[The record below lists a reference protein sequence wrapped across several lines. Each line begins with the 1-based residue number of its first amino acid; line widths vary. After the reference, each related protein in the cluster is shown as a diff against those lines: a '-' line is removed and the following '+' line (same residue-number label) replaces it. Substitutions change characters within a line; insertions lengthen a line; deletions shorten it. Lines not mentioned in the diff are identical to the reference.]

1 MISQHF
7 SNYGNVFETIKLI
20 DYLITQN
27 NRYIVWIDDT
37 NSNINWLLLPEVLT
51 NSYFNDEITTEVINN
66 NKNDNI
72 LITDYQVSNLKNTSH
87 CIYHGFDYD
96 EMIIVDFC
104 CQNNTLSVLV
114 GEFDPLVFI
123 IDLDN
128 NSIIASLKLEVFH
141 KILKIYYSKSGNRLI
156 VYTLDNSIYLYDI
169 SIIHTPQ
176 HREQQLQHQELYY
189 QLEGEIGDGYYNFIN
204 ISITENI
211 QIQGWIYYYC
221 PLLFYNDTK
230 LVLYNGDLC
239 IYDIDNKKWLYEFK
253 ENLGM
258 RKPIKSMTLTPCEK
272 YIFIE
277 CFNNI
282 VKQFSTEENKVI
294 ASYYIDESLE
304 WKYDLY
310 FTTID
315 NKKINYL
322 GAINNE
328 MAMSDIM
335 KYKFNIFNL
344 EKIIKSNIIYL
355 DKKTGELTYP
365 LNKDTNTFK
374 NNNLVDVNSIT
385 LLQNNKQMI
394 IVSNKE
400 NCFYLKNH
408 ILVEDEYII
417 LIKDNTIYKFINL
430 DMSYNY
436 YNKQYFPEVINNKIS
451 NLYPLND
458 TNDNNNTNVIDNK
471 EQHIKLNYLI
481 INKLMNKIK
490 LYKVLVK

>member
-7 SNYGNVFETIKLI
+7 SNYGNVFETIKVI
-20 DYLITQN
+20 DYLITEN

-37 NSNINWLLLPEVLT
+37 NSNINWLLLPDVLT
-51 NSYFNDEITTEVINN
+51 NTYLDDELTTEVINN

-72 LITDYQVSNLKNTSH
+72 LISEYQVANLKNTSH
-87 CIYHGFDYD
+87 CIYNSFNYD

-104 CQNNTLSVLV
+104 CQNNTLSLVV
-114 GEFDPLVFI
+114 GEFEPFVFI

-128 NSIIASLKLEVFH
+128 NSIIASLELEVFH
-141 KILKIYYSKSGNRLI
+141 KILKIYYSKSGNKLT

-169 SIIHTPQ
+169 SIIHTK
-176 HREQQLQHQELYY
+176 QHQE
-189 QLEGEIGDGYYNFIN
+189 QQRQQEQNHHIPGETSDEYYNFIN

-211 QIQGWIYYYC
+211 QIQGWIYYFC

-239 IYDIDNKKWLYEFK
+239 IYDINNKKWSYEFK
-253 ENLGM
+253 ENIGM

-282 VKQFSTEENKVI
+282 VKQFSTEENKII
-294 ASYYIDESLE
+294 ASYIIDDPLE

-310 FTTID
+310 FNIID

-322 GAINNE
+322 GPVDNKVII
-328 MAMSDIM
+328 SDIM
-335 KYKFNIFNL
+335 KYKFNILNL
-344 EKIIKSNIIYL
+344 EKIIKSDILYL
-355 DKKTGELTYP
+355 DTKTGELDYA
-365 LNKDTNTFK
+365 KTFK
-374 NNNLVDVNSIT
+374 NHNLVDENSIT
-385 LLQNNKQMI
+385 LLQNNNQTI
-394 IVSNKE
+394 IVNNKDMT
-400 NCFYLKNH
+400 FYLKHH
-408 ILVEDEYII
+408 IFVEDEYII

-430 DMSYNY
+430 DMSYNN
-436 YNKQYFPEVINNKIS
+436 YNKQYFPAVINNTIAELYITDNENNKS
-451 NLYPLND
+451 N
-458 TNDNNNTNVIDNK
+458 NK
-471 EQHIKLNYLI
+471 EKQIKLNHII
-481 INKLMNKIK
+481 INKLLDKIK